1 MVLPAVLRSKL
12 AMDTWNDLSTVCV
25 YRLFGSIIKP
35 EKVTK
40 LMLILSN
47 FSLQFYIFKKVGDR
61 SLFSTTWRRHF
72 DTALTGKFCIN
83 YLRIRM

>member
-47 FSLQFYIFKKVGDR
+47 FSLQFYIFKKVGDH
-61 SLFSTTWRRHF
+61 FSRPHG
-72 DTALTGKFCIN
+72 DAILTQLLPANFV
-83 YLRIRM
+83 